1 MEFQKRPMKSK
12 PGPIPSKQSS
22 HIKIPN
28 NGIGLLQNAPALV
41 LIRSKADCAIIWTRT
56 IDLAS
61 QNNRLNSNGVLRKT
75 HVISLQ
81 FVNDPGPESWEERV
95 VNEERAVS
103 PQMPSSRRVMH
114 WRRRPRM
121 GKAVRRPLPL
131 LQKLQSE
138 PSRILLHSSRGSAG
152 LPGCR
157 NAARGCLTPGQ
168 PSARNY
174 SDPSPT
180 DWLLASNELKA

>member
-61 QNNRLNSNGVLRKT
+61 QNKRLNSNSG
-75 HVISLQ
+75 H
-81 FVNDPGPESWEERV
+81 
-95 VNEERAVS
+95 
-103 PQMPSSRRVMH
+103 H
-114 WRRRPRM
+114 RRRPRFTPM
-121 GKAVRRPLPL
+121 KSAAGILIGDSERSDRASPFGNSQIG
-131 LQKLQSE
+131 QKSVITSFITL
-138 PSRILLHSSRGSAG
+138 
-152 LPGCR
+152 
-157 NAARGCLTPGQ
+157 
-168 PSARNY
+168 
-174 SDPSPT
+174 
-180 DWLLASNELKA
+180 

>member
-61 QNNRLNSNGVLRKT
+61 QNNKLRQ
-75 HVISLQ
+75 LGRG
-81 FVNDPGPESWEERV
+81 NDLALG
-95 VNEERAVS
+95 
-103 PQMPSSRRVMH
+103 
-114 WRRRPRM
+114 
-121 GKAVRRPLPL
+121 L
-131 LQKLQSE
+131 LLRTRGN
-138 PSRILLHSSRGSAG
+138 PSREVTAKTLDRI
-152 LPGCR
+152 PF
-157 NAARGCLTPGQ
+157 P
-168 PSARNY
+168 
-174 SDPSPT
+174 
-180 DWLLASNELKA
+180 